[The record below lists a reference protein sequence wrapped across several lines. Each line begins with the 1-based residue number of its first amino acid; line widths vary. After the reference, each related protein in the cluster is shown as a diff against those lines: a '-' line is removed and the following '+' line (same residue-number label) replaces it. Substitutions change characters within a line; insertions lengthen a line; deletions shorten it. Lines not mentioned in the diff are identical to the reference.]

1 MAEQDNL
8 EDLIYYFKS
17 LGFEGNVFEETLRK
31 EYELSNAF
39 IYIDHYIPFG
49 DDLLRYKLR
58 LVSDRQF
65 NAYRLDEYEAFYRQQ
80 INIDHKQINGV
91 DTEELEQLMAKAD
104 WLPYFFQEM
113 NELPI
118 EQELSNIFE
127 KLWALSDDGHP
138 DAEGLEI
145 QSKLIF
151 KYWPAG
157 NWSEEAYELQ
167 DEYETKQVFKAG
179 HLGIVNATLAYN
191 IVSGNFDK
199 LHELISRTGI
209 EAYPG
214 IDLKGL
220 LTVFLS
226 NNAERFELSCTHRTP
241 NGFLDFCI
249 PVSKQEG
256 DYQAEYMELT
266 FSRFPDIEHG
276 VFNGI
281 DTANLEDQMKLI
293 DWINGDLYYLDE
305 VEDVILYP
313 YVQTIQ
319 DNINRLNSDEQTRP
333 IAEYLQVKYWSD
345 SVMEMYVA
353 EETWQMKNWPKA
365 SQRFS
370 LDDDTRTTSNLVQ
383 GRPVHSTML
392 SLSESTAEGWLVIHP
407 TSVAE
412 NGLNPMEYKTGINR
426 AQIEKMICMLPLDG
440 TVWEGD
446 IVRSIQQGERVPLEL
461 NGLNG
466 KQRVI
471 VSISEDLKQE
481 SLEVKTPQGRTI
493 PFNFKLDPD
502 WTSAKANNVTQQ
514 KQEKKIKGRRRGI

>member
-1 MAEQDNL
+1 MAEQDKL
-8 EDLIYYFKS
+8 EDLINYLKS

-31 EYELSNAF
+31 EYDVYNAF
-39 IYIDHYIPFG
+39 IYIDHYISFG
-49 DDLLRYKLR
+49 DDLMRYKLR

-65 NAYRLDEYEAFYRQQ
+65 KSYRLDEYEAFYRQQ
-80 INIDHKQINGV
+80 INIDHRQINGI
-91 DTEELEQLMAKAD
+91 DTGELEQQMAEVD
-104 WLPYFFQEM
+104 WSFYFFQEM

-118 EQELSNIFE
+118 EQELSTIFE
-127 KLWALSDDGHP
+127 KLWALSDDEHP
-138 DAEGLEI
+138 NPEGLEI

-157 NWSEEAYELQ
+157 NWSEEANELQ

-179 HLGIVNATLAYN
+179 YRGIANATLAYN
-191 IVSGNFDK
+191 MTSGKFDK
-199 LHELISRTGI
+199 LYELISETGI
-209 EAYPG
+209 ESYPG
-214 IDLKGL
+214 LDLKGL
-220 LTVFLS
+220 LAVFLS
-226 NNAERFELSCTHRTP
+226 NNAEHFELSCTHRAE
-241 NGFLDFCI
+241 NGFVDFRL

-256 DYQAEYMELT
+256 AYHVEYMALT
-266 FSRFPDIEHG
+266 FTRFPDIEHG

-281 DTANLEDQMKLI
+281 DTANLEDRMQLI
-293 DWINGDLYYLDE
+293 DWIDGDLYYFDE

-313 YVQTIQ
+313 YVQTIK
-319 DNINRLNSDEQTRP
+319 DSIDRLNVDPQTKH
-333 IAEYLQVKYWSD
+333 IGEYLQIKYWND

-353 EETWQMKNWPKA
+353 DETWQMKNWPKV

-370 LDDDTRTTSNLVQ
+370 LNEDTRTIGNLMQ
-383 GRPVHSTML
+383 GRPIHSTML
-392 SLSESTAEGWLVIHP
+392 SLSESTAEGWLIIDP

-412 NGLNPMEYKTGINR
+412 NGLNPMESKTGITR
-426 AQIEKMICMLPLDG
+426 AQIETMVCMLPLDG

-446 IVRSIQQGERVPLEL
+446 IVRSIQQGEKVSLEL

-466 KQRVI
+466 KQKAT

-502 WTSAKANNVTQQ
+502 WTSVKANNVNQQ
-514 KQEKKIKGRRRGI
+514 KQENKIKGRRRGI